1 MSPQMVK
8 HMIRWNKVTECYPKK
23 LLPYRSFTCCIDLNV
38 QQCWPNKLKPY
49 VNTVGGKDP
58 EQWKT
63 KGYKIWQNCAKKKIK
78 SRFILF
84 ILWIFCSGFPQG
96 ALCSDASHCV
106 GMYLEE
112 PLWRNNWCLHAPNF
126 LGFVPGVWLVVKRH
140 TRCLVIA
147 STVAWRVVIKPKR
160 TRCSPSKHCVVVFIL
175 WVQSVHQSHT
185 AYCEKNWK
193 WMFYSSNTFYGH
205 YKQNSV
211 WMRCL
216 FPPCML
222 CWVVICLSTMHR
234 NNLSILRAAT
244 GRAKRREHV
253 WSGCFYNS
261 AAQRM

>member
-1 MSPQMVK
+1 MSVVNSIVSPRWLNIWSGG
-8 HMIRWNKVTECYPKK
+8 IRWLKSDPKR

-38 QQCWPNKLKPY
+38 QQCWPNTLKPY
-49 VNTVGGKDP
+49 VNTVGGKYP
-58 EQWKT
+58 EQWT
-63 KGYKIWQNCAKKKIK
+63 IDDKIR

-160 TRCSPSKHCVVVFIL
+160 TRCSPSKHCVTDGQIVL
-175 WVQSVHQSHT
+175 TGWKHSHT
-185 AYCEKNWK
+185 LLIVKIIENECFTAA
-193 WMFYSSNTFYGH
+193 TPFYGH

-211 WMRCL
+211 L
-216 FPPCML
+216 NSL
-222 CWVVICLSTMHR
+222 CISPLHALLGC
-234 NNLSILRAAT
+234 NLPQHDAQEQPVHSQS
-244 GRAKRREHV
+244 
-253 WSGCFYNS
+253 SGGS
-261 AAQRM
+261 G